1 MSRHPLSD
9 VTPNCRQE
17 KVAEEIVN
25 YLPETSTPKAM
36 NLNNLQLATQNNVT
50 LQAVITVVQ
59 TGKWYDISKDP
70 RVNTSDFQFL

>member
-1 MSRHPLSD
+1 MSD

-25 YLPETSTPKAM
+25 YLPETSTPKTI
-36 NLNNLQLATQNNVT
+36 NLNDLKLANRNDVT
-50 LQAVITVVQ
+50 LQAVITAVQ